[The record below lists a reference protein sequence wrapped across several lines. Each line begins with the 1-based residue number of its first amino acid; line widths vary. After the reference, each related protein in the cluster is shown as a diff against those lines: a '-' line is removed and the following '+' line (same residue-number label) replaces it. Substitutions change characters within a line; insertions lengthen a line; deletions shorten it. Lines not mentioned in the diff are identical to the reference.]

1 MLSRI
6 TRPLAIVAATAT
18 LASVGLAAASAEP
31 GHPGNPGD
39 PTVVFHEDF
48 EKAPHSGDR
57 TMLNDYDK
65 GQYTADAYWL
75 NNVMANGMVLSW
87 NNAAK
92 AKDGTGANNGTEDVA
107 FATLRQLAEGIGKVN
122 GSADAKNNE
131 VISAYTQSTGA
142 AVSGNRVMFQ
152 TKSESLNVKDAKGR
166 FLAFSM
172 SAAATNCKNASNPTR
187 EDPQYK
193 LYLVQ
198 GGKETALSTTPINPC
213 TDSRASSVSVS
224 KAGVRAAT
232 TVKAGVFASDN
243 SFLYDGESFGF
254 VLRNGTSAHMGD
266 DGAFDD
272 IAVIDVTPQLDKKFN
287 VSSAEVGEA
296 VRLTLTVTNTSE
308 LAEKDGWSFTDAL
321 PAGMVVADEPNVE
334 VGGTA
339 KVTATAG
346 SNEIV
351 VTGGQLDKGEKSF
364 TISVDVTVSAAGQY
378 SNGAAN
384 IEARRGIDAP
394 GTATVRFVEP
404 ENPVTT
410 GDLVVRYV
418 DEDGNPV
425 ADGDTDSGAV
435 GDAYS
440 TSAKSVDGYV
450 LKETPANANGT
461 FTEGTTTVT
470 YVYAKVIP
478 APVTGDL
485 VVRYVD
491 EDGNPVADERSD
503 SGTVGDTYAT
513 AAKTVGGYELIATPV
528 NASGEYVEG
537 TIEVV
542 YVYRKV
548 TPAPVQP
555 VLVVRYVDESG
566 KEIAA
571 GYTDDDENVGD
582 AYTTSAKHIENY
594 ILTAVPANASGTL
607 AEGTTT
613 VTYVYKQVAAAHQY
627 ADLTVRFVD
636 QHGKPLAPS
645 TYRDGDLREKYAT
658 TPATIKGY
666 VLVATPA
673 NATGEMLPG
682 TEVVYVY
689 KPVVEVSAQKEAG
702 PIGTLSHTG
711 AEATRLLAMAIGF
724 AMGGLALVGAAR
736 RGKERTRS

>member
-1 MLSRI
+1 MFTRI
-6 TRPLAIVAATAT
+6 TRPLAVVVATAT
-18 LASVGLAAASAEP
+18 LTSVGLAAASAEP

-57 TMLNDYDK
+57 TMLNDYDD
-65 GQYTADAYWL
+65 GQYTADSYWL
-75 NNVMANGMVLSW
+75 SNVMANGMVLSW
-87 NNAAK
+87 NNTAK

-142 AVSGNRVMFQ
+142 AVSGNRVMLQ
-152 TKSESLNVKDAKGR
+152 TKSESLKVKDAKGR

-198 GGKETALSTTPINPC
+198 GGKETSLSTTPINPC
-213 TDSRASSVSVS
+213 TDSRASSVAVS

-272 IAVIDVTPQLDKKFN
+272 IAVIDVTPQLDKKFS
-287 VSSAEVGEA
+287 VSKAEVGES

-321 PAGMVVADEPNVE
+321 PAGMVVADKPNVE

-339 KVTATAG
+339 KVNATAG

-364 TISVDVTVSAAGQY
+364 TISVDVTVSAAGEY

-394 GTATVRFVEP
+394 GTATVRFIEP
-404 ENPVTT
+404 ENPVVT

-425 ADGDTDSGAV
+425 ADGDSDSGAV

-440 TSAKSVDGYV
+440 TTAKTVDGYV
-450 LKETPANANGT
+450 LKETPANASGS
-461 FTEGTTTVT
+461 FAEGTTTVT

-478 APVTGDL
+478 VPVTGDL
-485 VVRYVD
+485 TVRYID
-491 EDGNPVADERSD
+491 ENGNDIADGYTD
-503 SGTVGDTYAT
+503 SGNVGDAYST
-513 AAKTVGGYELIATPV
+513 APKTVDGYILTAVPA
-528 NASGEYVEG
+528 NAAGEYVEG
-537 TIEVV
+537 TTEVT
-542 YVYRKV
+542 YVYKKV
-548 TPAPVQP
+548 VPAPVHP
-555 VLVVRYVDESG
+555 VLVVRYVDERG
-566 KEIAA
+566 VEVAA
-571 GYTDDDENVGD
+571 GYTDSDQNVGD
-582 AYTTSAKHIENY
+582 AYTTAPKTVDGY
-594 ILTAVPANASGTL
+594 VLKVVPANASGTL

-613 VTYVYKQVAAAHQY
+613 VTYVYAKVTPAHQY
-627 ADLTVRFVD
+627 ADLTVCFVD
-636 QHGKPLAPS
+636 TKGKPLAPS
-645 TYRDGDLREKYAT
+645 TFRTGEMNENYVT
-658 TPATIKGY
+658 TAAKIKGY
-666 VLVATPA
+666 KLVATPA
-673 NATGEMLPG
+673 NANGSMLPG

-689 KPVVEVSAQKEAG
+689 SPEAPVTPTKG
-702 PIGTLSHTG
+702 HTPTGTLSFTG
-711 AEATRLLAMAIGF
+711 SDSARLIAIAAAL
-724 AMGGLALVGAAR
+724 AMGGFALIGTAR
-736 RGKERTRS
+736 RRRED